1 MKKKFI
7 SSMLLSFMLLG
18 NVAAYASPAKDET
31 VYVSINGDG
40 SPASIKIVNHVYG
53 LDGASEFVDYGK
65 YTHIKNLT
73 SAVNPEVKG
82 DEIKWNLNEL
92 KQKEFYYEG
101 SIEKE
106 LPIKVE
112 IKYFLHGKEVKAE
125 ELAGK
130 TGKLKIAFKVKFNK
144 DNPEY
149 EKLMAQI
156 QAAADLDVFS
166 NINTEDGNKVVV
178 GKTANINFIA
188 LPPKDAEFTL
198 EMEGKDIELEPITIT
213 LLPAAFNLPEDIKT
227 GMDSLT
233 QGLGD
238 MEKASKDLE
247 GGMAKAI
254 DGTGKLKNGMSD
266 LNGGL
271 NSLYKGSNEIY
282 AQSKKLSSGMNEF
295 QKGLKT
301 LSDKSGEMVN
311 GLNALS
317 AGLNEL
323 SQNSS
328 GILQGLEDLQG
339 GAKAINDGLGNL
351 SGGASQLKEGH
362 DKLTEIAKL
371 YANSPDPMVQAMAKG
386 ILEEKKGIDALSGG
400 LQKSSAGMK
409 NYEMGVS
416 KTKEGYKGFNK
427 GLSDTS
433 AGLKEAAAQSSQFP
447 GALSEMHSSFASI
460 NDGTSKLF
468 NGLGDISSGIGSMK
482 KGTDNLPNEV
492 GALIK
497 GEEELKKG
505 INKLGN
511 EGIKKAR
518 VSLEDNLNNSFLGD
532 NKENIY
538 ASFADNDKNKNSTV
552 QFIMRTPAVTK
563 PEEKK
568 DSTSSTEEKKNF
580 FQRFLDLFKK

>member
-1 MKKKFI
+1 MKKKLI
-7 SSMLLSFMLLG
+7 STMLLSFMLLG
-18 NVAAYASPAKDET
+18 NVVVHAAPTKDET

-53 LDGASEFVDYGK
+53 LDSAEEFVDYGN

-73 SAVNPEVKG
+73 SAVNPHIK
-82 DEIKWNLNEL
+82 DHEIKWNLNEL

-101 SIEKE
+101 SIKKE
-106 LPIKVE
+106 LPLKIE
-112 IKYFLHGKEVKAE
+112 IKYFLDGKEVKAE
-125 ELAGK
+125 ELASK
-130 TGKLKIAFKVKFNK
+130 SGKLKITFKVKFNK
-144 DNPEY
+144 ENPEAA
-149 EKLMAQI
+149 KLMAQI
-156 QAAADLDVFS
+156 QATANLDVFS
-166 NINTEDGNKVVV
+166 NISTEDGNKVVV
-178 GKTANINFIA
+178 GKTANINFVA
-188 LPPKDAEFTL
+188 LPPNDAEFTL
-198 EMEGKDIELEPITIT
+198 DMDGKDMELDPITIT
-213 LLPAAFNLPEDIKT
+213 VLPAAFNLPEDIKK

-247 GGMAKAI
+247 GGMDKAI
-254 DGTGKLKNGMSD
+254 NGTGKLKTGMSE

-271 NSLYKGSNEIY
+271 NKLYKGSNEIY
-282 AQSKKLSSGMNEF
+282 LQSNKLSAGMNKFE
-295 QKGLKT
+295 QGLKAV
-301 LSDKSGEMVN
+301 SDNSSQMVN

-317 AGLNEL
+317 GGLNEL
-323 SQNSS
+323 SQNST
-328 GILQGLEDLQG
+328 GVLQGLEGLQG
-339 GAKAINDGLGNL
+339 GAKSIYDGIEKL

-362 DKLTEIAKL
+362 DNLTEIAKL

-386 ILEEKKGIDALSGG
+386 ILEEKKGIDALKVG
-400 LQKSSAGMK
+400 LQENTAGMK

-416 KTKEGYKGFNK
+416 NMKEGYKAFNK

-433 AGLKEAAAQSSQFP
+433 AGMKEVASQSSQFTS
-447 GALSEMHSSFASI
+447 ALKEMHLSFASI

-468 NGLGDISSGIGSMK
+468 NGLGEISSGIGSIK
-482 KGTDNLPNEV
+482 KETNTLPNEV
-492 GALIK
+492 GTLIK
-497 GEEELKKG
+497 GEQELKNG

-518 VSLEDNLNNSFLGD
+518 VSLEDNLNNSFLGE
-532 NKENIY
+532 NKENTY

-568 DSTSSTEEKKNF
+568 DYKSDLEEKKNF
-580 FQRFLDLFKK
+580 LQRFLDLFK